1 LAGTLRHPAVVSP
14 VMGARTLAQVQDN
27 LGALDIVFSAAQLQ
41 RLDAASAPAP
51 IFPARFIAR
60 PRAQQL
66 ITGGSRI
73 RSR

>member
-1 LAGTLRHPAVVSP
+1 
-14 VMGARTLAQVQDN
+14 MGARTLAQFQDN
-27 LGALDIVFSAAQLQ
+27 IGALDIVFSDAQLQ

-60 PRAQQL
+60 PMAQQL
-66 ITGGSRI
+66 ISGGSRI